1 MACSLLKN
9 QADYVGTH
17 TLEIGLLF
25 GEFTGYYHTEMQP
38 TYLIERAKTKAG
50 DTWQI
55 VFLIDRDRKVTG
67 IVVHKNCC

>member
-9 QADYVGTH
+9 QADYVGMH
-17 TLEIGLLF
+17 SVEIEPLF
-25 GEFTGYYHTEMQP
+25 GEFTGYYYTETQP

-55 VFLIDRDRKVTG
+55 VFLIDHDRRVSE
-67 IVVHKNCC
+67 IIVHKNCC

>member
-9 QADYVGTH
+9 QADYAGMH
-17 TLEIGLLF
+17 GSEIGPLF
-25 GEFTGYYHTEMQP
+25 GEFTGYYHADIQP
-38 TYLIERAKTKAG
+38 TYLIETAKTTTD

-55 VFLIDRDRKVTG
+55 VFLIDRDQKVTA